1 MDVYV
6 NGALR
11 GHGLETGE
19 KKYNGFNVSSTNFK
33 TGGTS
38 VCYFD
43 DVKVFIPGEE
53 PSPPPLTARKLTI
66 PNLEASPG
74 DTITVPITID
84 DAKGVAGADINLTYD
99 AKVLTISE
107 VKSTDLSGALSL
119 SSNTEIAEQITLSLA
134 GAKGIAE
141 GSGSLID
148 LIFTVNSSAKVGSET
163 QIKFKDAELFDA
175 LGETIP
181 SSAQDGKIEIGPAC
195 VKGDINGDDRIRA
208 NDAIIALRIATGL
221 QEATD
226 AQKCAADMND
236 DGRVRANDAILIL
249 RKATGL
255 GAPGSDN
262 IVAISNPITVML
274 SEKHGV
280 TGESITMPLKVDSV
294 DGLAGG
300 DIRVDYDSAALRA
313 VDVSSSDS
321 DVSLVSNITEPGIV
335 RIAFAS
341 TGKVSDK
348 TLAKIRFD
356 ILADDVSPLTLQ
368 SVELYQSDARQINS
382 QKIDGQFSSWAMPPE
397 HSALLQ
403 NFPNP
408 FNPET
413 WIPYQLKEG
422 SEVAIQIYSMAGKLV
437 RELEL
442 GYKPAGLYVSQ
453 DRAAHWNGRNRLGT
467 LVASGV
473 YFYSIQAGD
482 FTDVRKL
489 IVLK

>member
-1 MDVYV
+1 
-6 NGALR
+6 
-11 GHGLETGE
+11 
-19 KKYNGFNVSSTNFK
+19 
-33 TGGTS
+33 
-38 VCYFD
+38 
-43 DVKVFIPGEE
+43 
-53 PSPPPLTARKLTI
+53 
-66 PNLEASPG
+66 
-74 DTITVPITID
+74 
-84 DAKGVAGADINLTYD
+84 
-99 AKVLTISE
+99 
-107 VKSTDLSGALSL
+107 
-119 SSNTEIAEQITLSLA
+119 LSLA